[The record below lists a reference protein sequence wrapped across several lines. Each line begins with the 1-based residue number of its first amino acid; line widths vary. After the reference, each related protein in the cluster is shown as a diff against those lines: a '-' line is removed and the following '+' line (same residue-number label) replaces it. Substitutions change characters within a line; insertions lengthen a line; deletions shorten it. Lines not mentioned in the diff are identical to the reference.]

1 MSASITDDSRGQKH
15 TEQQPLQKHRLLCR
29 TQTPEISRATK
40 HKKKKTIS
48 WCFQRIEFVFIH
60 HMHRGRRRGLFSV
73 QGGKKDKVYLLCLW
87 PFLVCGLIAPVSCG
101 WECGTCHYTSGIHN
115 KGRQC
120 VHRLDWSVTLTE
132 LNERSLELR
141 QRRPLTLQPLVVLW
155 PLNTRFT
162 TT

>member
-1 MSASITDDSRGQKH
+1 MTAAARNILNNSHCKSTVYCVGHKH
-15 TEQQPLQKHRLLCR
+15 LKLAVRLN
-29 TQTPEISRATK
+29 T
-40 HKKKKTIS
+40 KKKKQLADVSRELNSFLFITCTVAGDEG
-48 WCFQRIEFVFIH
+48 CFQF
-60 HMHRGRRRGLFSV
+60 RGE
-73 QGGKKDKVYLLCLW
+73 KKDKVYLLRLW

-120 VHRLDWSVTLTE
+120 VHRLDWSVTPTE
-132 LNERSLELR
+132 LNKCSLELR
-141 QRRPLTLQPLVVLW
+141 QLRPLTLQPLVVLW

>member
-1 MSASITDDSRGQKH
+1 MFSLLSSWSILSSMTLVHLQLIAFECDYYDSITAGHKRAIDWKQQQKRVVRKKNHWWRRYPITAAHWWSENQWPGTNLTFNVSQHHRWQPRPEH

-73 QGGKKDKVYLLCLW
+73 QGGKK
-87 PFLVCGLIAPVSCG
+87 
-101 WECGTCHYTSGIHN
+101 
-115 KGRQC
+115 R
-120 VHRLDWSVTLTE
+120 
-132 LNERSLELR
+132 
-141 QRRPLTLQPLVVLW
+141 
-155 PLNTRFT
+155 
-162 TT
+162 